1 MKSIAYLFYLSAVCT
16 LVSLC
21 WMNRLSLV
29 YCLFEVTVI
38 LPIAAYFIK
47 TFRHNPIR
55 IWLFIYLCFAIAGI
69 GFTIYEINNSSSFGH
84 NENFMGTVNIFRMVN
99 VLYTL
104 LFSYIILRLIKRFS
118 LVWWAFV
125 GVVVAIV
132 LQNVIPLLPFWDD
145 FILHSDSADRHRMFE
160 KWMLLGYYI
169 STIAYIVLRISIG
182 YALMPKSLKK

>member
-21 WMNRLSLV
+21 WMNQPLLIYSL
-29 YCLFEVTVI
+29 LAVI
-38 LPIAAYFIK
+38 GVLPIAAYFIK

-55 IWLFIYLCFAIAGI
+55 RWLFIYLCFAIAGI
-69 GFTIYEINNSSSFGH
+69 GFTIYEINNSSSFWD
-84 NENFMGTVNIFRMVN
+84 NENSMRAANIFHMVD

-132 LQNVIPLLPFWDD
+132 LRNVISHLPFWYDL
-145 FILHSDSADRHRMFE
+145 LHSYSADRYPMF
-160 KWMLLGYYI
+160 KWMLL
-169 STIAYIVLRISIG
+169 SFVPIAYVVLKISIG